1 MENTKVTRL
10 LLLSLSIG
18 MLFQA
23 CTVYHSQTV
32 SMEEAFQQHT
42 KVKMYSEKGR
52 KYKFKWLEKEGELY
66 VGYTKPNSNTAE
78 KLLKVQTSQHQYN
91 KFPGFYISS
100 DSIARVQTKNKD
112 LSTLATIGTTV
123 LGTILVLYIIAA
135 ISFATSGFGFSWE

>member
-1 MENTKVTRL
+1 MKNTTVTRL
-10 LLLSLSIG
+10 IIFSLSIG
-18 MLFQA
+18 MLLQS

-32 SMEEAFQQHT
+32 NMEEAFQQHT

-66 VGYTKPNSNTAE
+66 IGYTRPNSNTA
-78 KLLKVQTSQHQYN
+78 KTLLKIHPAEKQYD
-91 KFPGFYISS
+91 KFRGFLISS
-100 DSIARVQTKNKD
+100 DSIATVQTQNKS

-135 ISFATSGFGFSWE
+135 ISFATSDWFSWE